1 MNETLLDTGAM
12 TTSLAPADVASYGRD
27 GFLFPI
33 EIFTRDEARAWRA
46 RLEATEA
53 AHGGRAE
60 LPHGFNQY
68 CRVNA
73 HVVLQMAAE
82 LARHPVILDA
92 VEGVLGPD
100 ILVWSAEFF
109 IKEPRTDAIITWHQ
123 DLTYWGLGET
133 DEEITAWLALS
144 DVTPESG
151 CMRFVPGSHTNRIV
165 PHEDTFAENNLLSR
179 GQEIAVDVDEDAA
192 VDVALRPGQLS
203 LHHGRM
209 FHASGPN
216 RSDDR
221 RIGFAIRYI
230 TPAVEQHVSP
240 HDYAMLARGR
250 DTHGN
255 FRLIDGPAEDLSPE
269 ALKLY
274 DEILN
279 TQKVAMTEGAEREV
293 GLYASTA

>member
-1 MNETLLDTGAM
+1 M
-12 TTSLAPADVASYGRD
+12 TTSLAQADVTSYGRD

-33 EIFTRDEARAWRA
+33 DIFTEDEARAWRA

-53 AHGGRAE
+53 AHGGRTD
-60 LPHGFNQY
+60 LPHAFNQY

-73 HVVLQMAAE
+73 HVVLPMAME
-82 LARHPVILDA
+82 LTRHPAILDA
-92 VEGVLGPD
+92 VEGILGPD

-109 IKEPRTDAIITWHQ
+109 IKEPETDAIITWHQ

-133 DEEITAWLALS
+133 DEEVTAWLALS

-151 CMRFVPGSHTNRIV
+151 CMRFVPGSHKNRIV
-165 PHEDTFAENNLLSR
+165 PHEDTFADNNLLSR

-192 VDVALRPGQLS
+192 VDVVLKPGQLS

-216 RSDDR
+216 RSTDR
-221 RIGFAIRYI
+221 RIGMAIRYI

-250 DTHGN
+250 DTHGH
-255 FRLIDGPAEDLSPE
+255 FRLIDGPAADLSPE
-269 ALKLY
+269 AVALY
-274 DEILN
+274 DEML
-279 TQKVAMTEGAEREV
+279 QAQQVAMTEGAEQEV
-293 GLYASTA
+293 GLYAPTA

>member
-1 MNETLLDTGAM
+1 M
-12 TTSLAPADVASYGRD
+12 TNSLAPSNVASYGRD

-33 EIFTRDEARAWRA
+33 DIFTRDEAKALRA
-46 RLEATEA
+46 RLEAAEA
-53 AHGGRAE
+53 THGGRTDLSHA
-60 LPHGFNQY
+60 FNQY

-82 LARHPVILDA
+82 LARHPAILDA
-92 VEGVLGPD
+92 VEGILGPD

-109 IKEPRTDAIITWHQ
+109 IKEPLTDAIITWHQ

-151 CMRFVPGSHTNRIV
+151 CMRFVPGSHKNRIV

-179 GQEIAVDVDEDAA
+179 GQEIAVDVDEEAA

-216 RSDDR
+216 RSEDR

-255 FRLIDGPAEDLSPE
+255 FRLIDGPAGDLNPQ
-269 ALKLY
+269 ALRLY

-279 TQKVAMTEGAEREV
+279 TQKVAMTEGADQEV
-293 GLYASTA
+293 GLYAPTA

>member
-1 MNETLLDTGAM
+1 M

-33 EIFTRDEARAWRA
+33 DIFTRDEAGAWRA
-46 RLEATEA
+46 RLEEVEA
-53 AHGGRAE
+53 AYGGRTD

-82 LARHPVILDA
+82 LARHPAILDA
-92 VEGVLGPD
+92 VEDILGPD

-151 CMRFVPGSHTNRIV
+151 CMRFVPGSQKNHIV

-216 RSDDR
+216 QSNDR

-240 HDYAMLARGR
+240 HDYAMLARGH

-255 FRLIDGPAEDLSPE
+255 FRLIDGPAGDLSPD
-269 ALKLY
+269 ALRLY
-274 DEILN
+274 DEMLA
-279 TQKVAMTEGAEREV
+279 TQQVALTEGAEQEV
-293 GLYASTA
+293 ALFAPTA